1 MLSDYVSSTLNN
13 SIFMDVS
20 AGGGTYLSQ
29 NMDSELG
36 YHTWMVGATERFRIS
51 NGTVYVMGNLDVSTN
66 IVAGGTLTGVTTI
79 SASGAIDGDST
90 LDIASSAYFRG
101 AVFTGYQTS
110 GDTIIHQGYDRSVD
124 GYVGLYMYTESTTP
138 TSVTGQIYR
147 GAGVDGVFYARNY
160 AGTGSAVYGTVGAGD
175 VVFQSSNVTRMTI
188 DSSGYVGINATPVS
202 TADLTVGGP
211 IVATGIVKGLSVR
224 ATGDS
229 AGYSGDIT
237 FTNAADTATRSTGTG
252 SIKFSDT
259 TNRTNTGSIK
269 IYVNGTAKYIPYFDA
284 G

>member
-1 MLSDYVSSTLNN
+1 MYLAPDMRLILESGDIQVLSGGISLTAPINDAGGVKLQYNSSTKLACT
-13 SIFMDVS
+13 SGGVS
-20 AGGGTYLSQ
+20 VT
-29 NMDSELG
+29 
-36 YHTWMVGATERFRIS
+36 
-51 NGTVYVMGNLDVSTN
+51 
-66 IVAGGTLTGVTTI
+66 GTL

-124 GYVGLYMYTESTTP
+124 GYVGLYMYTESATP